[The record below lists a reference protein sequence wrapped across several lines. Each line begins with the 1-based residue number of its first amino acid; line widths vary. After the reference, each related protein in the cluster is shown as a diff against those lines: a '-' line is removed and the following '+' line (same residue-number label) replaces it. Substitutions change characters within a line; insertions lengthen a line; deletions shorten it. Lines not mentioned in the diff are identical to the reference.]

1 MKKINITF
9 KLISIFEFLLGIHYK
24 DFSEVVHNNPNLNTI
39 LAVSE
44 IEIGFL
50 LFKINIYIHNYDLR
64 KVKGSANIKS

>member
-24 DFSEVVHNNPNLNTI
+24 DFSEVVYNNPNLNTI

-50 LFKINIYIHNYDLR
+50 LFKINIYI
-64 KVKGSANIKS
+64 S